1 MTKTFVKKAK
11 KFNKKIND
19 KTIKNIL
26 SHIPHKEKD
35 KIKEKKTNIIPLKQ
49 YSKIKNEIRV
59 PNIQKINHK
68 KDKKIQEI
76 KYSIKNKK

>member
-26 SHIPHKEKD
+26 SHIPHKVKD
-35 KIKEKKTNIIPLKQ
+35 KKTNIIPLKQ